1 MGIFTSSFFTSS
13 FLKMKGVDIYLFIC
27 FILFAL
33 TSLLWEPYVVF
44 LWDLYPG
51 SKNIIIITWYWYAN
65 DLDPLFLEMPMWLRI
80 MCGLD
85 MALFGPLYLIMIYGY
100 LTKKEWVKPLGL
112 VFGSALLYSTFVY
125 FGYEFIMEYHRANM
139 WGVVLINIP
148 YTIMPIVLI
157 WRLWGN
163 EPVWGNNNSK
173 RQNNKKKN

>member
-1 MGIFTSSFFTSS
+1 MGTSS

-65 DLDPLFLEMPMWLRI
+65 DL
-80 MCGLD
+80 
-85 MALFGPLYLIMIYGY
+85 GPLYLIMIYGY

-112 VFGSALLYSTFVY
+112 VFGSVLLYSTFVY